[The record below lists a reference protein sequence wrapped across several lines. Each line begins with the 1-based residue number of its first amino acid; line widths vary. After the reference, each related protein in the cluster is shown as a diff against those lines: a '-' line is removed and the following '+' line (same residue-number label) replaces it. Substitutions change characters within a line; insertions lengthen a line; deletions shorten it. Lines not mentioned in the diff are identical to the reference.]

1 MLKRIAGL
9 TVAMLLGA
17 ASAEAGGFMQPN
29 LSASGAGAAN
39 AFTATADDASAAA
52 YNPAGAAWQE
62 GFALSLGSTIDY
74 RNSSVKT
81 SNGKIISNDAQPPNG
96 FYLYGAWMPLDGNLG
111 ITGGFAPL
119 YDLRNNWGTSLGA
132 NSGSVQLTVD
142 HGALDA
148 VYAVNSSLAIGVGGD
163 WYSSRMQLLENGVS
177 FSAKRANS
185 FGGHASVLWKFHPA
199 WSLGLLVRSG
209 TSVSLTSNNQSLK
222 LKLPDS
228 VTLGVAHDFADVWR
242 LETDVQWT
250 RWSKLKNLNVTS
262 GGTTVLAN
270 PLSLRDTLTA
280 MVGLTWTWRENSQ
293 FRIGYA
299 YDQAASRSSG
309 FNPLVADQDGHRL
322 SFGAGGDAFGLHLD
336 LAYNYTFHANKTVT
350 GSFPGTY
357 RDRKQSID
365 ISASKR
371 F

>member
-1 MLKRIAGL
+1 MRIKKLKWMAAM
-9 TVAMLLGA
+9 TVMLLFGA
-17 ASAEAGGFMQPN
+17 ASARAGGFMQPN
-29 LSASGAGAAN
+29 LSTSGAGVAN

-62 GFALSLGSTIDY
+62 GFDLSLGSTLDY

-81 SNGKIISNDAQPPNG
+81 AGNKVAPNTAQSPNG
-96 FYLYGAWMPLDGNLG
+96 FFLYGAWMPVGGNLG

-119 YDLRNNWGTSLGA
+119 YDLRNSWGNALG
-132 NSGSVQLTVD
+132 NIQLTVD

-148 VYAVNSSLAIGVGGD
+148 VYAVNSSLAVGLGGD
-163 WYSSRMQLLENGVS
+163 WYSSKFQLTEGAVN
-177 FSAKRANS
+177 FSAKRGNS
-185 FGGHASVLWKFHPA
+185 FGGHASVMWKFHPA

-209 TSVSLTSNNQSLK
+209 SNVSLNSGNQTIK

-228 VTLGVAHDFADVWR
+228 ATLGIAHDFADVWR

-250 RWSKLKNLNVTS
+250 RWSKLKDLNVTS
-262 GGTTVLAN
+262 GGATVVAN
-270 PLSLRDTLTA
+270 PLSLRDTITA

-299 YDQAASRSSG
+299 YDQGANRSTG
-309 FNPLVADQDGHRL
+309 YNPLVADQDGHRI
-322 SFGAGGDAFGLHLD
+322 SFGAGGDAFGMHLD
-336 LAYNYTFHANKTVT
+336 LAYNYTFHSNKTVT
-350 GSFPGTY
+350 GVFPGTY